1 MYQIQTNASGSRQ
14 MWIDEQHLHT
24 IQKYALFA
32 DLIDSSGIV
41 NETVLDK
48 LKLNVQSIMRSA
60 EDNGDLITLCKDVLF
75 HNNMKAFGLHQLIVL
90 YLNWLK
96 EQEDAL
102 RQSSQEEA

>member
-24 IQKYALFA
+24 IRKYALFA

-60 EDNGDLITLCKDVLF
+60 EENDDLITLCKDVLF

-96 EQEDAL
+96 EL
-102 RQSSQEEA
+102 EEAPQQAV